1 MGINKTLEAHI
12 KLKTLEQIPLST
24 IDAIKFK
31 ENLDKDLRY
40 LIEHKNSKK
49 EVEECFKNAKNK
61 YFNDLLYHWLNYIV
75 SILEIKEYSNTYS
88 HKYLFNKY
96 IQSRNYLEASKELWK
111 SKDDE
116 DLFFVHFRE
125 NV

>member
-88 HKYLFNKY
+88 HKYLFNKNKFISIKDSDHAY
-96 IQSRNYLEASKELWK
+96 ITHRQQKLLY
-111 SKDDE
+111 
-116 DLFFVHFRE
+116 V
-125 NV
+125 